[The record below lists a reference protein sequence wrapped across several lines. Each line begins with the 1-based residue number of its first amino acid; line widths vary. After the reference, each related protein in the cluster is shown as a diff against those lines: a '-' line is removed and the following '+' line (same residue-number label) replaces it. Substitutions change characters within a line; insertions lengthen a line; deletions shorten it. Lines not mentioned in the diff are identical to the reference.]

1 MGLRK
6 NFIVPV
12 VGSHVYI
19 LPLTDNFKNILMEG
33 LKHVWHDIYDRG
45 RQKSKAVFF
54 FLLISVGNLTIT
66 AP

>member
-33 LKHVWHDIYDRG
+33 LKHVWHDI
-45 RQKSKAVFF
+45 
-54 FLLISVGNLTIT
+54 
-66 AP
+66 